1 MKKHFSTIIAIG
13 ILVFIAMAC
22 NASFTTANISSLN
35 FGKNEKA
42 EPPTTTFDVGD
53 RVHAVAV
60 VSNSMSKSK
69 VRFKIFFDN
78 VEGKPKGGEAGTT
91 DVDMAGSNGAFTSF
105 NAVAPGTYKIDAT
118 LLDED
123 GKEIDKKSGTVTVK
137 GSAPTTTTEKPK
149 DSTDADKDKDADSD
163 DK

>member
-1 MKKHFSTIIAIG
+1 MKKHFSSIIAIG
-13 ILVFIAMAC
+13 ILVFIAMSC
-22 NASFTTANISSLN
+22 SGSFTTANISSLN

-53 RVHAVAV
+53 RVNAVAV
-60 VSNSMSKSK
+60 VSNSMSKTK
-69 VRFKIFFDN
+69 IRFKIFFDD
-78 VEGKPKGGEAGTT
+78 VQGKPKGGEAGTT
-91 DVDMAGSNGAFTSF
+91 DVDMAGGNAAFTSF

-137 GSAPTTTTEKPK
+137 GSAPAAPTE
-149 DSTDADKDKDADSD
+149 STNDD